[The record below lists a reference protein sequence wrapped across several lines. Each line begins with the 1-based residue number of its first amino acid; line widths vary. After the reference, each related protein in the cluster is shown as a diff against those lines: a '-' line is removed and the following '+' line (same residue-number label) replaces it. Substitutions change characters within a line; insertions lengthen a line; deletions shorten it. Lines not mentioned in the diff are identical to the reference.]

1 MSSVHTIDLL
11 DRGKISQ
18 VPATGLWLEGHERSQ
33 EKGFDLFHMAK
44 IAGLVIP
51 LAVSS
56 VTAMADPWL
65 LEQQSR
71 DAVVTVRT
79 APTKMLIGDLGWTRE
94 QAHETRLRLRAFE
107 EDWDA
112 PGMEIYDEL

>member
-1 MSSVHTIDLL
+1 E
-11 DRGKISQ
+11 Q
-18 VPATGLWLEGHERSQ
+18 APQAPATGFWRGSSERPP
-33 EKGFDLFHMAK
+33 EMGLDFLCMAK
-44 IAGLVIP
+44 VAGFVVS

-56 VTAMADPWL
+56 VTVMTDPWL
-65 LEQQSR
+65 TEQMYR
-71 DAVVTVRT
+71 DAVVTVHT

-94 QAHETRLRLRAFE
+94 QAYETRLRLRAFE